1 MTRAPFTGRIVSE
14 TSQWARSLLFKS
26 PHLKGWGVPSDLG
39 VVLGREEPLST
50 VLEESLNFRSLLQ
63 LFRCFRLTSATAIVF
78 LCAAILLR
86 GVGEPHAHD
95 RCDYLSRI
103 GWEQIAIM
111 SRGIQEQSEL
121 SQSESDDQTT
131 LRSRHSCKA
140 SRRERLGDY
149 REGARP
155 YVRAHAILCRAMWEN
170 HASHWLCL
178 PVRTKGL
185 GAPCLEEREE
195 VCLGEEA
202 FPTLQQGAPHMPH
215 LEAYPPMRHAT

>member
-1 MTRAPFTGRIVSE
+1 MLPGAQQKQKSLGTRRTKA
-14 TSQWARSLLFKS
+14 
-26 PHLKGWGVPSDLG
+26 
-39 VVLGREEPLST
+39 
-50 VLEESLNFRSLLQ
+50 LNRG
-63 LFRCFRLTSATAIVF
+63 LTSRARDGAIKALIRV
-78 LCAAILLR
+78 APE
-86 GVGEPHAHD
+86 GE
-95 RCDYLSRI
+95 I
-103 GWEQIAIM
+103 IVKQ
-111 SRGIQEQSEL
+111 IQEQSEL